1 MVTELWGIW
10 TLGDETTA
18 SVYLAVSLLQGASLI
33 VSRFVPF
40 GELACL
46 LEILLGA
53 ATAVMGASGILMCF
67 GRDVCNVD
75 ASPIGEEYKLPDEK
89 YKLRDDDRCA
99 RAPWEEHAE
108 ITVRLEGRYP
118 RLLHR
123 HRCIVMIQ
131 DSGKGGQEKGQE
143 AWHVGGDY
151 ER

>member
-53 ATAVMGASGILMCF
+53 ATAVMGASGILMSF

-75 ASPIGEEYKLPDEK
+75 ASPIGENTNYWVTIGVLS
-89 YKLRDDDRCA
+89 L
-99 RAPWEEHAE
+99 
-108 ITVRLEGRYP
+108 LGRNMP
-118 RLLHR
+118 KSL
-123 HRCIVMIQ
+123 
-131 DSGKGGQEKGQE
+131 
-143 AWHVGGDY
+143 
-151 ER
+151 